1 MHLCFSII
9 VFVIALLPSPVLA
22 QEKLPV
28 VASFS
33 ILGDIVA
40 NVGGDRI
47 DITTI
52 VGADGDTH
60 VYSPTPADAEAIAG
74 ANIVFVNDR

>member
-1 MHLCFSII
+1 MRLIFS
-9 VFVIALLPSPVLA
+9 VFVYVIVLFPATLFA

-47 DITTI
+47 DMTTI

-60 VYSPTPADAEAIAG
+60 V
-74 ANIVFVNDR
+74 